1 MNRNIL
7 IIGSLMLNVFLI
19 GMLVGG
25 QIKKTPDPTDHMRP
39 PQYEM
44 RAADQLFPI
53 RALAELP
60 PDLRRQSR
68 SLLREN
74 LKGSRELQ
82 GQMAQQRR
90 EIALLLKADQID
102 RAAITEA
109 MAEVQSLQVQ
119 QQNQIA
125 DAILSVLE
133 ALPDQER
140 AALMAKVE
148 ERRAAAREKARERF
162 KERRQQRDGNRDR

>member
-19 GMLVGG
+19 GIMIGG
-25 QIKKTPDPTDHMRP
+25 QINKSPEPRRDSPP
-39 PQYEM
+39 PQQEL
-44 RAADQLFPI
+44 RGADQLFPI
-53 RALAELP
+53 RALEELP

-82 GQMAQQRR
+82 GQIAFQRR
-90 EIALLLKADQID
+90 EISELLKADQID
-102 RAAITEA
+102 RAAITAA
-109 MAEVQSLQVQ
+109 MAEVQSLQAQ

-125 DAILSVLE
+125 AAMLSVLE
-133 ALPDQER
+133 ALPDEER

-148 ERRAAAREKARERF
+148 ERRATARDRARERF
-162 KERRQQRDGNRDR
+162 KERRRFN